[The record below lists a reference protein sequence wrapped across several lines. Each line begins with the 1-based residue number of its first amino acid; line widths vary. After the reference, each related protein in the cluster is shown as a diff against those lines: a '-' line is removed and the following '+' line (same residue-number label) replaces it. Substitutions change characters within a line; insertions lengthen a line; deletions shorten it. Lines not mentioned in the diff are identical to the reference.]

1 MKAIYFSTRT
11 LARNAVSE
19 LNGKFKDFGKDAA
32 PGERWAVLV
41 EDHVHFAFNET
52 QDKHEEWKR
61 SEVNIDKLNEIND
74 NFIGVATEV
83 LDRNKIQEDVN
94 ELYQELNINGLH
106 ITPSEAVST
115 LNRPGSIIGEQL
127 LKTPNK
133 KPVTV
138 FWRRNMTA
146 MRLSHHI
153 NQTA

>member
-1 MKAIYFSTRT
+1 MFSKYFIMITSTTQRNKQMKAIYFATRT

-19 LNGKFKDFGKDAA
+19 LNGKFKDFGTDAQT
-32 PGERWAVLV
+32 GERWAVLV
-41 EDHVHFAFNET
+41 EE
-52 QDKHEEWKR
+52 KE
-61 SEVNIDKLNEIND
+61 
-74 NFIGVATEV
+74 EV

-94 ELYQELNINGLH
+94 ELYHSLNINGLH
-106 ITPSEAVST
+106 ISAKDADST

-133 KPVTV
+133 KPVNV